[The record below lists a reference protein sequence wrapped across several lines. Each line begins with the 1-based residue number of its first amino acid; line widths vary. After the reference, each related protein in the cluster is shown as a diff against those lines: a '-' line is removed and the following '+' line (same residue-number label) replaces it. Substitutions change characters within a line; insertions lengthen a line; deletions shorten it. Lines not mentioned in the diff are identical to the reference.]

1 MRTYFYKAD
10 EFPEVIVN
18 ERHELKSLA
27 NSCHIHLP
35 DDRST
40 IVQGKVENEDEIVLF
55 SRRDRSKSR
64 RVYCK

>member
-10 EFPEVIVN
+10 EFPEVVVN

-35 DDRST
+35 DDCST
-40 IVQGKVENEDEIVLF
+40 IVQSKDENADDVVPFE
-55 SRRDRSKSR
+55 RRDRSNSR
-64 RVYCK
+64 RGDD